1 MYSYNKLNRAVRLAL
16 IVGASTAVALP
27 ASAQQA
33 AEEKAS
39 VERIAVTGSK
49 IKRIGELSPT
59 PVTVISG
66 DTMVDAGITNVG
78 ELLSELPSAVAGL
91 SPETTNGSVFASGLS
106 QTSLRGL
113 GSNRTLVLV
122 NGRRFI
128 GSNPGNTAVD
138 LNNIPSAM
146 IERIEVSTGGAS
158 AVYGSDAVAGVVN
171 VITKKSFDGFEVDV
185 ATSRPQQD
193 GGEEDFYSFTFGQSE
208 SKSDFIA
215 NLTYVTQNQVSGAQR
230 DFVRNGMVTIDNPA
244 NGKAGLPAN
253 ADGIPGRI
261 IWDQPGYSL
270 IRMYDKTGT
279 FNVGGNNYTF
289 NPDGTVRAFDQNGGS
304 NYPTVA
310 NSSQNSRYHV
320 GPNGAGDGY
329 NTLEHMYLR
338 TPLERLNLNLNWG
351 YQINDDHRFTFE
363 STYSNSK
370 AYGESSPAFF
380 GGSSALSLDPA
391 SPMLTQQARD
401 FFAGNNVT
409 KPISVS
415 WLASTLGNRKYDQ
428 DRALSRFSLGLEGNL
443 TEDWSYD
450 AYVQKGHVQ
459 ADTIWYG
466 ELLRDNLTAA
476 LQATTDAK
484 GKLIC
489 VDKTAAS
496 RGCVPLN
503 IYGVGKL
510 DPAAIAYVT
519 TDAMRKASLDQDV
532 AGMSVSGDLFEL
544 PAGFI
549 SSAFSA
555 EYRKEASETMP
566 DPAMRS
572 GAIFNNKS
580 QPLKG
585 EYSVR
590 EVSAEFSV
598 PLINDLPFI
607 QDLTAE
613 SAIRYMD
620 YSSTGEENAWKLSLN
635 YTINDEVKLR
645 LNRSKS
651 VRAPNI
657 GELYT
662 PNSQTFRSLVDPC
675 QQIRIESAGI
685 YKENVTKNCLAD
697 GIPAGWSPTTS
708 WINGGTKPGFIQGN
722 NALRAERA
730 YDITVG
736 VIYTPEF
743 LDGFSLTMDYWK
755 FDIADQITSL
765 DGPTVL
771 NNCYRLASLDN
782 QYCSLITRDRD
793 PNSATYLNVIDY
805 IEKPFNSATS
815 SLSGVDIET
824 NYKFDLGNLGSLDLR
839 LMATYTENS
848 ERNDTGMPTD
858 ARTYAGEYGV
868 FRWKGRFTA
877 NYSYEDLGV
886 ALSSSYL
893 HDSVWDK
900 NNWTPEVNN
909 YNDIGSYMAWDLTSR
924 YNLTDALQVRAGV
937 LNLTDRQP
945 NRHPSVYSSGEHY
958 DILGR
963 RFTVGVNYKF

>member
-1 MYSYNKLNRAVRLAL
+1 MYSYNKLNRAVRMAM
-16 IVGASTAVALP
+16 IVGAATAVAFP
-27 ASAQQA
+27 AAAQQS
-33 AEEKAS
+33 AEEKAG

-171 VITKKSFDGFEVDV
+171 VITKKSFDGFEFDV

-208 SKSDFIA
+208 GKSDFIA
-215 NLTYVTQNQVSGAQR
+215 NLTYVTQEQVSGAQR
-230 DFVRNGMVTIDNPA
+230 DFVRNGIVTIDNPI
-244 NGKAGLPAN
+244 NGTLGKPAS
-253 ADGIPGRI
+253 ADGVPGRVVY
-261 IWDQPGYSL
+261 DRLGYSL

-279 FNVGGNNYTF
+279 FSTGGKNYTF
-289 NPDGTVRAFDQNGGS
+289 NPDGTVREFNQNGGFD
-304 NYPTVA
+304 YPSVA
-310 NSSQNSRYHV
+310 NSSQNTRYHV

-329 NTLEHMYLR
+329 DLLEHTYLR
-338 TPLERLNLNLNWG
+338 TPLERMNMNLNWG
-351 YQINDDHRFTFE
+351 YQINDNHRFSFE
-363 STYSNSK
+363 STYSSSK
-370 AYGESSPAFF
+370 AFGESSPAFF
-380 GGSSALSLDPA
+380 GGATALSLDPT

-401 FFAGNNVT
+401 FFASNKVT
-409 KPISVS
+409 TPVSVS
-415 WLASTLGNRKYDQ
+415 WLASSLGNRKYDQ
-428 DRALSRFSLGLEGNL
+428 DRALGRFSLGLEGNL
-443 TEDWSYD
+443 TEDWGYD

-476 LQATTDAK
+476 LQATKDAK
-484 GKLIC
+484 GNLIC
-489 VDKTAAS
+489 TDAIARA

-503 IYGVGKL
+503 VYGVGKA
-510 DPAAIAYVT
+510 DPAAIAFVT

-532 AGMSVSGDLFEL
+532 AGMSVNGDLFEL
-544 PAGFI
+544 PSGFI
-549 SSAFSA
+549 SSAFSV
-555 EYRKEASETMP
+555 EYRKEASSTLP

-572 GAIFNNKS
+572 GSIFNNKS

-590 EVSAEFSV
+590 EASAEFSV
-598 PLINDLPFI
+598 PLINDMPFI
-607 QDLTAE
+607 QDLTLE

-620 YSSTGEENAWKLSLN
+620 YSSTGEENAWKMSFN
-635 YTINDEVKLR
+635 YTVNDEIKFR

-675 QQIRIESAGI
+675 QKIRIESAGI
-685 YKENVTKNCLAD
+685 YKDNVTKNCLAD
-697 GIPAGWSPTTS
+697 GIPAGWSPTSS
-708 WINGGTKPGFIQGN
+708 WINGGSKPGFIQGN
-722 NALRAERA
+722 TDLVAERA

-736 VIYTPEF
+736 MIYTPEF
-743 LDGFSLTMDYWK
+743 LDGFSVTMDYWK

-765 DGPTVL
+765 TGPTVL
-771 NNCYRLASLDN
+771 NNCYRLESKDN
-782 QYCSLITRDRD
+782 QYCALITRDRD
-793 PNSATYLNVIDY
+793 PNSANYLNVIDY

-815 SLSGVDIET
+815 TLSGVDVET
-824 NYKFDLGNLGSLDLR
+824 NYKFDLGNFGALDLR
-839 LMATYTENS
+839 LMATYIEKS
-848 ERNDTGMPTD
+848 ERNDTGLPTD
-858 ARTYAGEYGV
+858 QRSYEGEYGT

-877 NYSYEDLGV
+877 NYTYEDIGV

-924 YNLTDALQVRAGV
+924 YNVTDALQVRAGV

-945 NRHPSVYSSGEHY
+945 VRNPNVYSSGEHY

-963 RFTVGVNYKF
+963 RFTLGLNYKF

>member
-27 ASAQQA
+27 AAAQQA

-171 VITKKSFDGFEVDV
+171 VITKKSFDGFELDV

-244 NGKAGLPAN
+244 NGSTSLPSG

-261 IWDQPGYSL
+261 IWDQPGYSIL
-270 IRMYDKTGT
+270 RRNDKTGT

-289 NPDGTVRAFDQNGGS
+289 NPDGTVRAFNQNGGS
-304 NYPTVA
+304 DYPPVKDSA
-310 NSSQNSRYHV
+310 QNSRYHV
-320 GPNGAGDGY
+320 GPNGPGDGY
-329 NTLEHMYLR
+329 NLLEHTYLR

-351 YQINDDHRFTFE
+351 YQVNDDHRFTFE

-370 AYGESSPAFF
+370 AFGESSPAFF
-380 GGSSALSLDPA
+380 NGTTALSLDPT

-409 KPISVS
+409 KPVSVS
-415 WLASTLGNRKYDQ
+415 WLASSLGNRKYDQ
-428 DRALSRFSLGLEGNL
+428 DRALSRFSLGMEGNL

-489 VDKTAAS
+489 VDKTANS

-510 DPAAIAYVT
+510 DPAALAYVT

-544 PAGFI
+544 PSGFI

-675 QQIRIESAGI
+675 QQLQIDAAGI
-685 YKENVTKNCLAD
+685 YKENVRNNCLAD
-697 GIPAGWSPTTS
+697 GIPAGWSPTSS
-708 WINGGTKPGFIQGN
+708 WINGGTKAGFIQGN
-722 NALRAERA
+722 TELRAERA

-771 NNCYRLASLDN
+771 NNCYRLASKDN

-793 PNSATYLNVIDY
+793 QNSATYLNVIDY

-815 SLSGVDIET
+815 TLSGVDIET
-824 NYKFDLGNLGSLDLR
+824 NYKFDLGNLGALDLR
-839 LMATYTENS
+839 LMGTYTEKS
-848 ERNDTGMPTD
+848 ERNDTGLPTD

>member
-16 IVGASTAVALP
+16 LVSATTAVALP
-27 ASAQQA
+27 AAAQQS
-33 AEEKAS
+33 AEPKS

-270 IRMYDKTGT
+270 LRMYDKTGT

-310 NSSQNSRYHV
+310 NSAQNSRYHV

-351 YQINDDHRFTFE
+351 YQVNDDHRFTFE

-428 DRALSRFSLGLEGNL
+428 DRALSRFSLGMEGNL

-484 GKLIC
+484 GNLIC

-503 IYGVGKL
+503 VYGVGKL

-662 PNSQTFRSLVDPC
+662 PNSQTFRTLVDPC

-685 YKENVTKNCLAD
+685 YKENVTNNCLAD

-771 NNCYRLASLDN
+771 NNCYRLASIDN

-824 NYKFDLGNLGSLDLR
+824 NYKFDLGNLGALDLR
-839 LMATYTENS
+839 LMATYTEKS

-858 ARTYAGEYGV
+858 ARSYAGEYGV

-909 YNDIGSYMAWDLTSR
+909 YNDIGSYVAWDLTSR